1 MALTTELNELDGDH
15 VDDLELFGLGE
26 AKGGKVFREP
36 LANRDSGPQ
45 ENGNSSRGRTV
56 LFLLLRR

>member
-1 MALTTELNELDGDH
+1 MALTTELNELDGDY

-36 LANRDSGPQ
+36 LDSWAG
-45 ENGNSSRGRTV
+45 
-56 LFLLLRR
+56 